1 MLNENFNWNNK
12 EEYKKNEKVLLEKK
26 RNESNGNHKTC
37 EARVYG
43 TSSVRKKSRRN

>member
-1 MLNENFNWNNK
+1 MLNENFNWNSK

-26 RNESNGNHKTC
+26 RNENNGNQKKC
-37 EARVYG
+37 GARVYG